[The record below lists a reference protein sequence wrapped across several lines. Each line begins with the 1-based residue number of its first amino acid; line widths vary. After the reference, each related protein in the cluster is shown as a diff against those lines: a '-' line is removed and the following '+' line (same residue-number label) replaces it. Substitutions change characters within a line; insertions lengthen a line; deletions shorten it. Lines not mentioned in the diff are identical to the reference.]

1 MTGAYEHI
9 RIDKEPLI
17 NDRRTR
23 KPSSLGGPL
32 RPDKVAHGR
41 YLGNALRQASQ
52 IAKGQPG
59 AEDGNLVFK
68 FKYSGI
74 LDLRKFNKHG
84 VEFLSQEDKT
94 VCVVFASEQ
103 GLAEFSDHLAKLGF
117 PDGEE
122 ISYQNLL
129 LALEEIGNWSRE
141 DRESW
146 AIKHLGLPEAAT
158 FKLDVELWP
167 MGGEHDHERTS
178 VVHRFEEW
186 LRQQGIGHIDR
197 INRDSLVLYRLEAT
211 KEQAD
216 LLLEHRDVRMVDLPP
231 RTGITYQQMDVPII
245 PQIDGIVSPP
255 PGAARVCILDSG
267 VNGNHPL
274 LRTAFGE
281 AASYVEGRGEED
293 DVGHGTA
300 VAGIVLY
307 GDIEECLAANQW
319 LPELILCS
327 AKVMTRGAGADDAV
341 FDEKTIERSIERAVN
356 YFAGDLGCRIFN
368 LSLGNENVPYD
379 GRHVRGIAYTLDR
392 LAREYDILF
401 VVSAGNF
408 RGTGNVPRA
417 DWRAEYPEYLLAP
430 ETVIIDPAPALNV
443 LTVGALAN
451 HTANADEQRRGDR
464 EINALSPAAEDQ
476 PAPFTRHGPSI
487 KGAMKPDL
495 VAHGG
500 NLATPLRRQG
510 QQWRTDGRRLG
521 VLVPNHEYIG
531 ATLLKDIS
539 GTSFSAPYVTHLAG
553 RLLNAYPRASAN
565 LLRALLVNHADV
577 PPACIA
583 AFPKAMQEHVRS
595 VVGYGKV
602 NPETLFRSTDD
613 KVILMTEETIE
624 NDSHQF
630 FELPLPTEFL
640 RGQRATRR
648 ITVTLAYC
656 PPVRTTRMEY
666 VATKI
671 SYRLVKGESLDE
683 VQRHFNQD
691 FKKEEETIGDA
702 CATKANRTITSQE
715 RERGTV
721 QSSIWTLK
729 QLSPQQ
735 KWFVVVTRQDK
746 EWGRTL
752 CLDEESYAL
761 VVSVSDQENIVAQL
775 YVQIQA
781 RIREQLQARVRL
793 AG

>member
-1 MTGAYEHI
+1 
-9 RIDKEPLI
+9 
-17 NDRRTR
+17 
-23 KPSSLGGPL
+23 
-32 RPDKVAHGR
+32 
-41 YLGNALRQASQ
+41 
-52 IAKGQPG
+52 
-59 AEDGNLVFK
+59 
-68 FKYSGI
+68 
-74 LDLRKFNKHG
+74 
-84 VEFLSQEDKT
+84 
-94 VCVVFASEQ
+94 
-103 GLAEFSDHLAKLGF
+103 
-117 PDGEE
+117 
-122 ISYQNLL
+122 
-129 LALEEIGNWSRE
+129 
-141 DRESW
+141 
-146 AIKHLGLPEAAT
+146 
-158 FKLDVELWP
+158 

-186 LRQQGIGHIDR
+186 MRRQGIRLIDR
-197 INRDSLVLYRLEAT
+197 INRDSLVLYRLEVT
-211 KEQAD
+211 KAHAD
-216 LLLEHRDVRMVDLPP
+216 LLLEHRDVRMLDLPP
-231 RTGITYQQMDVPII
+231 RTGITYQQMNVPIT
-245 PQIDGIVSPP
+245 PRIDGIVPP
-255 PGAARVCILDSG
+255 SREAARVCILDSG
-267 VNGNHPL
+267 VNSNHPL
-274 LRTAFGE
+274 LRPAFGE
-281 AASYVEGRGEED
+281 AASYVKGQGEED
-293 DVGHGTA
+293 EVGHGTA
-300 VAGIVLY
+300 VAGIALY

-327 AKVMTRGAGADDAV
+327 GKVMTRGAGADDAV
-341 FDEKTIERSIERAVN
+341 FDEKTIERSIEKAVE
-356 YFAGDLGCRIFN
+356 YFAGELGCRIFN

-408 RGTGNVPRA
+408 RGTDNVPRA
-417 DWRAEYPEYLLAP
+417 DWRAEYPGYLLAP

-451 HTANADEQRRGDR
+451 HTANLDEQRHGDR

-495 VAHGG
+495 MAHGG

-510 QQWRTDGRRLG
+510 QQWHRDNRRLG
-521 VLVPNHEYIG
+521 VLVPNHEFVG

-553 RLLNAYPRASAN
+553 RLLNAYPSASAN

-577 PPACIA
+577 PPACLA
-583 AFPKAMQEHVRS
+583 ALPEPMQEHVRAL
-595 VVGYGKV
+595 VGYGKV
-602 NPETLFRSTDD
+602 NPDTLFRSTDD
-613 KVILMTEETIE
+613 KVMLMAEEAIE

-630 FELPLPTEFL
+630 YELPLPKEFL
-640 RGQRATRR
+640 RSQRATRR

-691 FKKEEETIGDA
+691 LKKKEESIGDT

-729 QLSPQQ
+729 QLSPKQ

-746 EWGRTL
+746 EWGRSL
-752 CLDEESYAL
+752 CLEEEPYAL
-761 VVSVSDQENIVAQL
+761 VVSVSDQENLEAQL
-775 YVQIQA
+775 YAQIQA
-781 RIREQLQARVRL
+781 RIREQVQARVRL
-793 AG
+793 TG

>member
-9 RIDKEPLI
+9 RIEKEPLI

-23 KPSSLGGPL
+23 NPTNFGAPI
-32 RPDKVAHGR
+32 RPDKAAHGR
-41 YLGNALRQASQ
+41 QLGDVLRQASQ
-52 IAKGQPG
+52 IAKAQPG
-59 AEDGNLVFK
+59 AEDGNLVLK
-68 FKYSGI
+68 FSYSGV
-74 LDLRKFNKHG
+74 LDLGKFNKHG
-84 VEFLSQEDKT
+84 VEFISQEDKT

-103 GLAEFSDHLAKLGF
+103 GLAEFSDHLSKLGM
-117 PDGEE
+117 PEGEE
-122 ISYQNLL
+122 ITYQNLL
-129 LALEEIGNWSRE
+129 LALEGIGNWSRE

-167 MGGEHDHERTS
+167 LGSEHDHERTAA
-178 VVHRFEEW
+178 VHRFEEW
-186 LRQQGIGHIDR
+186 MRHVGIRQIDR
-197 INRDSLVLYRLEAT
+197 INRDSLVLYRLEVT

-231 RTGITYQQMDVPII
+231 RTGITYQQMDVSITPR
-245 PQIDGIVSPP
+245 IDRIVPP
-255 PGAARVCILDSG
+255 PREATRVCILDSG
-267 VNGNHPL
+267 VNSNHPL
-274 LRTAFGE
+274 LRSAFGE
-281 AASYVEGRGEED
+281 AASYVGGQGEED
-293 DVGHGTA
+293 EVGHGTA
-300 VAGIVLY
+300 VAGIALY

-327 AKVMTRGAGADDAV
+327 GKVMTRGHSPDEAV
-341 FDEKTIERSIERAVN
+341 FDDKTIERSIEKAVE
-356 YFAGDLGCRIFN
+356 YFAGELGCRIFN

-408 RGTGNVPRA
+408 RGTDNVPRA
-417 DWRAEYPEYLLAP
+417 DWRAEYPGYLLEP
-430 ETVIIDPAPALNV
+430 ETAIIDPAPALNV
-443 LTVGALAN
+443 LTVGALAS
-451 HTANADEQRRGDR
+451 HTANVDEQRHGDR

-487 KGAMKPDL
+487 KGAIKPDL
-495 VAHGG
+495 MAHGG

-510 QQWRTDGRRLG
+510 QQWRKDSRRLG
-521 VLVPNHEYIG
+521 VLVPNHEFMG

-553 RLLNAYPRASAN
+553 RLLNAYPHASAN

-577 PPACIA
+577 PPACWVA
-583 AFPKAMQEHVRS
+583 LPEPMQEHIRTL
-595 VVGYGKV
+595 VGYGKV
-602 NPETLFRSTDD
+602 NTDTLFRSTDD
-613 KVILMTEETIE
+613 KVILMAEEAIE

-640 RGQRATRR
+640 RSQRATRR

-656 PPVRTTRMEY
+656 PPVRTTRIEY
-666 VATKI
+666 MATKI

-691 FKKEEETIGDA
+691 LKLSEDA
-702 CATKANRTITSQE
+702 IRDASPANRTITSQE
-715 RERGTV
+715 RERCTV

-729 QLSPQQ
+729 QLSPKQ

-746 EWGRTL
+746 EWGRAQ
-752 CLDEESYAL
+752 CLDEERYAL
-761 VVSVSDQENIVAQL
+761 VVSVSDQENLEAQL
-775 YVQIQA
+775 YAQIQV
-781 RIREQLQARVRL
+781 RIREQVQARVRL
-793 AG
+793 TG

>member
-1 MTGAYEHI
+1 MPGAYEHI
-9 RIDKEPLI
+9 RIEKEPLI

-23 KPSSLGGPL
+23 KPSNPGGPL
-32 RPDKVAHGR
+32 RPDKAAHGR
-41 YLGNALRQASQ
+41 HLGNVLKQASQ
-52 IAKGQPG
+52 IAKAQPG
-59 AEDGNLVFK
+59 AEDGNLVLK
-68 FKYSGI
+68 FSYSGT
-74 LDLRKFNKHG
+74 LDLGKFNKHG
-84 VEFLSQEDKT
+84 VEFISQEDKT

-103 GLAEFSDHLAKLGF
+103 GLAEFSDHLAKLGQ
-117 PDGEE
+117 PEGEE
-122 ISYQNLL
+122 ITYQNLL
-129 LALEEIGNWSRE
+129 LALEGIGNWSRE

-146 AIKHLGLPEAAT
+146 AIKHFGLPETAT
-158 FKLDVELWP
+158 FKLDIELWP

-186 LRQQGIGHIDR
+186 LRRQRIRQIDR
-197 INRDSLVLYRLEAT
+197 INRDSLVLYRLEVT
-211 KEQAD
+211 KAHAD

-231 RTGITYQQMDVPII
+231 RTGITYQQMNVPIT
-245 PQIDGIVSPP
+245 PQMDRIVPP
-255 PGAARVCILDSG
+255 SREAARVCILDSG
-267 VNGNHPL
+267 VNSNHPL
-274 LRTAFGE
+274 LRPAFGE
-281 AASYVEGRGEED
+281 AASYVEGQGEGDE
-293 DVGHGTA
+293 VGHGTA

-307 GDIEECLAANQW
+307 GDLEECLAANQW

-327 AKVMTRGAGADDAV
+327 GKVMTRGAGPDDAV
-341 FDEKTIERSIERAVN
+341 FDEKTIERSIEKAVE
-356 YFAGDLGCRIFN
+356 YFAGELGCRIFN

-379 GRHVRGIAYTLDR
+379 GCHVRGIAYTLDR

-408 RGTGNVPRA
+408 RGTDHVPRA

-451 HTANADEQRRGDR
+451 HTANVDEQRHGDR

-495 VAHGG
+495 MAHGG

-510 QQWRTDGRRLG
+510 QQWRADGRRLG
-521 VLVPNHEYIG
+521 VLVPNHEFMG

-577 PPACIA
+577 PPACLA
-583 AFPKAMQEHVRS
+583 ALPEPMQEHVRDL
-595 VVGYGKV
+595 VGYGKV
-602 NPETLFRSTDD
+602 NPDTLFRSTDD
-613 KVILMTEETIE
+613 KVILMVEEAIE

-630 FELPLPTEFL
+630 YELPLPTEFL
-640 RGQRATRR
+640 RSQRATRR

-691 FKKEEETIGDA
+691 LKHVEDA
-702 CATKANRTITSQE
+702 IRDASPANRTITSQE
-715 RERGTV
+715 RERCTV

-729 QLSPQQ
+729 QLSPRQ

-746 EWGRTL
+746 EWGRSL
-752 CLDEESYAL
+752 CLDEERYAL
-761 VVSVSDQENIVAQL
+761 VVSVSDQENLEAQL
-775 YVQIQA
+775 YAQIQA
-781 RIREQLQARVRL
+781 RIREQVQARVRL